1 MKTLVLLVATTLV
14 GLLSPEA
21 EAACTSAER
30 ARLRASGV
38 SDAQVMRLCGPRR
51 NAIVVPVTGGMTLP
65 APPAPSNLCQTPRL
79 QCALS
84 QRGPVGTPC
93 WCTTSW
99 GPVNGRLIGR

>member
-1 MKTLVLLVATTLV
+1 MKSLAWLVAATLV
-14 GLLSPEA
+14 GAISQDA
-21 EAACTSAER
+21 DAACTSAER
-30 ARLRASGV
+30 TRLRASGV
-38 SDAQVMRLCGPRR
+38 SEAQVTRVCGPRR
-51 NAIVVPVTGGMTLP
+51 APSVVPVTGGMTIP